1 MLYGITAAHRYLWVS
16 NGTVLIYR
24 KGVLNA
30 AMGGEQANIQ
40 SGKRGISVS
49 QSAALGDSYGLNQA
63 VLTNAMHQLTFLEEN
78 I

>member
-40 SGKRGISVS
+40 
-49 QSAALGDSYGLNQA
+49 
-63 VLTNAMHQLTFLEEN
+63 
-78 I
+78 